1 MRHIRTPNQIISGV
15 GLALVVTA
23 LAHAQGRGGGAWTTA
38 GGDAQRTSVVRTD
51 PRLSKDTASKI
62 QLLWKRQLDPKT
74 AQATLSQPVLMP
86 NIISYKGFKAL
97 AFLGGGDV
105 VYSIDYDLNRMFW
118 ERRLNTTANASGVTA
133 CPVGLTAV
141 TRPTLVGAPPAGG
154 GRFGGGGG
162 GGRGNNN
169 VYAVSSGGMVHALNP
184 QTGDDVT
191 PPAKFLAANARLSGT
206 VLIDN
211 VLYAAATGNCA
222 GVANGVYA
230 IDVAENANTVTSW
243 DSKGAAIAGGLGP
256 AFAPDGTLYV
266 ATGAASGDRTFANA
280 VVALES
286 RTLKPKDWFT
296 ASAPFTSSP
305 AVFTHGGKTLVAA
318 SNADGSVYVLD
329 AAAPGGAD
337 HRTPLAKSSP
347 SAKGSDVTAGAMAT
361 WEDANS
367 VRWLAVEG
375 DNGIL
380 AFRVAG
386 ETPDTAWSSREISS
400 PGAPMVLNGVLFV
413 VSNNTPASGRG
424 ARGKPSVL
432 YALDAATGK
441 ELWNSGNAITS
452 AAAGVS
458 PSGGDGQ
465 IYVVTTDGTLYAFGI
480 PMER

>member
-1 MRHIRTPNQIISGV
+1 MLCWT
-15 GLALVVTA
+15 LVATST
-23 LAHAQGRGGGAWTTA
+23 LIHAQGRGGGAWTTA
-38 GGDAQRTSVVRTD
+38 GGDAQRTGSVRTD
-51 PRLSKDTASKI
+51 PRLSKDTASKM
-62 QLLWKRQLDPKT
+62 QLLWKRQLNPKALALT
-74 AQATLSQPVLMP
+74 QPVLLP

-118 ERRLNTTANASGVTA
+118 ERRLNTSPNTSSATA
-133 CPVGLTAV
+133 CPAGLTAV
-141 TRPTLVGAPPAGG
+141 TRPTLAGPPAAGG
-154 GRFGGGGG
+154 GRFGGGGGG

-191 PPAKFLAANARLSGT
+191 PPAKFLSANARLSGT

-243 DSKGAAIAGGLGP
+243 DSKGAAIAGSLGP

-266 ATGAASGDRTFANA
+266 ATGAASGDSTFANA
-280 VVALES
+280 VVALEA
-286 RTLKPKDWFT
+286 RTLKAKDWFT

-305 AVFTHGGKTLVAA
+305 AVFTQGGKTLVAA
-318 SNADGSVYVLD
+318 SSADGSVYVLD
-329 AAAPGGAD
+329 AAALGGAD

-347 SAKGSDVTAGAMAT
+347 SVKGGDVTAGAMAT
-361 WEDANS
+361 WEDASS
-367 VRWLAVEG
+367 VRWLAVG
-375 DNGIL
+375 SDNGIV
-380 AFRVAG
+380 AFRVSG
-386 ETPDTAWSSREISS
+386 ETPDTAWTSREIPS
-400 PGAPMVLNGVLFV
+400 PGAPMVLNGVVLV
-413 VSNNTPASGRG
+413 VSNGAASGRG
-424 ARGKPSVL
+424 SRGKPSVL

-452 AAAGVS
+452 SVPGVP

-465 IYVVTTDGTLYAFGI
+465 VYVVTTDGTLYAFGI